1 MLGVSIFVLNFAM
14 VCMYEDNTLPFP
26 HLVIL
31 GGTGVGKSTL
41 ADVLLGEDPNCK
53 NCTFPICGGGDSCTK
68 DTKFAAG
75 KTLPWYNLFIIYK
88 WLDHKGYLTRK
99 LKNKYWLQ
107 ENGWEN
113 HIVSQ

>member
-1 MLGVSIFVLNFAM
+1 MLGVSIFVSNFAT
-14 VCMYEDNTLPFP
+14 VCMYKTNTLPFP

-75 KTLPWYNLFIIYK
+75 KTLPRYNLLMIC
-88 WLDHKGYLTRK
+88 
-99 LKNKYWLQ
+99 N
-107 ENGWEN
+107 
-113 HIVSQ
+113 

>member
-1 MLGVSIFVLNFAM
+1 
-14 VCMYEDNTLPFP
+14 MYKDDTLPFP

-75 KTLPWYNLFIIYK
+75 KALLVYNLFIIHFNLSSLK
-88 WLDHKGYLTRK
+88 ADFK
-99 LKNKYWLQ
+99 LIL
-107 ENGWEN
+107 
-113 HIVSQ
+113 I

>member
-1 MLGVSIFVLNFAM
+1 MLGVSIFVSNLAT
-14 VCMYEDNTLPFP
+14 VCMYRDNTLPFP

-75 KTLPWYNLFIIYK
+75 KYIIDYRELHMTEDTK
-88 WLDHKGYLTRK
+88 LESSIMKFYL
-99 LKNKYWLQ
+99 
-107 ENGWEN
+107 
-113 HIVSQ
+113 